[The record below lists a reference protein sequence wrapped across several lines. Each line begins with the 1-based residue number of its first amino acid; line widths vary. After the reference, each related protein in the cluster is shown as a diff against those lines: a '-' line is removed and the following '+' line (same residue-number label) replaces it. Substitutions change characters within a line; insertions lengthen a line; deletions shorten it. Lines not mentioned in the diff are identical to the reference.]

1 MLVMILRA
9 VWLFFL
15 AGLMLATTTYR
26 RDDTFVNG
34 SVYFVDADCY
44 ARMTRVEQVVQHP
57 FHSIRSHDFENF
69 PQGIQTHT
77 TAPLDWLIALLAA
90 VFVPFAA
97 HALDMAGAWISPL
110 LGLATL
116 ITLWV
121 WSTRLRLPFRHA
133 MLFLLAVSPILTQAF
148 RLGRPDHQSLL
159 LFLIA
164 GGLAAEWTLWSRP
177 GRLAAVA
184 WGVSWGIALWTS
196 LYEPLII
203 FILLLP
209 LRIGFLRKA
218 AFSRTWGLAW
228 GVALGIFGLSIAF
241 DGWRADMPSP
251 EIREYFANW
260 SRTIGELGHLPPLSP
275 QFTGWLT
282 WLAPALPFLLIW
294 RYVQTRDSRIL
305 AILALLIATY
315 ALTCWQIRWGCYLA
329 LVTAMTLPFALP
341 AIPSRIAASTL
352 FVICLYPVAQQWDA
366 MLHPDETAQ
375 AARADQTLDNIRLHD
390 VARALISSDRT
401 GILAPWWLSPA
412 IAYWSGQPCVAGS
425 SHESLP
431 GIVDTA
437 RFYMS
442 TDPDLARQILA
453 ARRVSYVIAYEPD
466 RILQTSSA
474 LLGQPIPTRSMAET
488 LYLAPQSAPP
498 FLSLVYSNPYFRVYA
513 VN

>member
-184 WGVSWGIALWTS
+184 WGVSWGIALWIS

-275 QFTGWLT
+275 QFAGWLT

-442 TDPDLARQILA
+442 TDPDQARQILA